1 MQAHHVNDLYSV
13 VDAAVQQLEPSNIES
28 SLAAAEALRG
38 VLEAQQTLQA
48 NPTEA
53 ALKQLLAV
61 LKQAGEQLR
70 QACWLLVTQHQ
81 TAKDEVNIT
90 LFTLL
95 MVANWDLERLC
106 MNVFMAASH
115 SQDEIGDTR

>member
-1 MQAHHVNDLYSV
+1 MQAHHVHDLYDV
-13 VDAAVQQLEPSNIES
+13 VDAAVQQFEPSNIES

-38 VLEAQQTLQA
+38 VLEAQQALQA

-61 LKQAGEQLR
+61 LKQAAEQLR

-81 TAKDEVNIT
+81 ATRDEVYIS
-90 LFTLL
+90 LSILL
-95 MVANWDLERLC
+95 MMANWNPE
-106 MNVFMAASH
+106 
-115 SQDEIGDTR
+115 